1 MKLFLK
7 IIGAMFLIL
16 PLVFAGYVAYR
27 LTPKQLDLPLPEGL
41 VAIDTDTG
49 RALLKSSDFA
59 VDYSVL
65 EKTWEA
71 QQLITYCGVASG
83 VTVVNALGQSA
94 DQFSFFNESTDS
106 VRSRVD
112 VTFGGMSLP
121 NLAGLLEAR
130 GLEVSTVHGDEL
142 SLEEFRDLVK
152 SNLSRQGDYLLVN
165 YQREVLRQGRVG
177 HISPVGAYNA
187 AGDQMLILDTAGYKY
202 PYTWVPLTSLYE
214 AMQEK
219 DAASGRTRGFVEVKL
234 PETQFNR

>member
-1 MKLFLK
+1 MKRFLK
-7 IIGAMFLIL
+7 IIGALIL
-16 PLVFAGYVAYR
+16 IVPLVFAGYVAYR

-49 RALLKSSDFA
+49 RALLESSDHVA
-59 VDYSVL
+59 DYSVL
-65 EKTWEA
+65 EKAWEG
-71 QQLITYCGVASG
+71 QQLISYCGVASG

-94 DQFSFFNESTDS
+94 NQFSFFNENTES
-106 VRSRVD
+106 VRSRVN

-121 NLAGLLEAR
+121 DLAGLLEAR
-130 GLEVSTVHGDEL
+130 GLEVSKLHGDEL

-165 YQREVLRQGRVG
+165 YQREVLGQGRVG

-187 AGDQMLILDTAGYKY
+187 ASDQMLILDTADYKY
-202 PYTWVPLTSLYE
+202 PYTWVPLASLYN

-219 DAASGRTRGFVEVKL
+219 DSASGRARGFVEVRL
-234 PETQFNR
+234 PDMRSNP

>member
-1 MKLFLK
+1 MKRFLK
-7 IIGAMFLIL
+7 IIGALFLIV
-16 PLVFAGYVAYR
+16 PLAFAGYVAYR

-49 RALLKSSDFA
+49 RALLESSDFA
-59 VDYSVL
+59 VDYLIL
-65 EKTWEA
+65 EKTWEG
-71 QQLITYCGVASG
+71 QQLISYCGVASG

-94 DQFSFFNESTDS
+94 NQISFFNENTDS
-106 VRSRVD
+106 VRGRVN

-121 NLAGLLEAR
+121 DLAGLLEAR
-130 GLEVSTVHGDEL
+130 GLEVSKLHGDEL

-152 SNLSRQGDYLLVN
+152 SNLSRPGDYLLVN
-165 YQREVLRQGRVG
+165 YQREVLGQGRVG

-187 AGDQMLILDTAGYKY
+187 AGDQLLILDTADYKY

-219 DAASGRTRGFVEVKL
+219 DSASGRTRGFVEVKL
-234 PETQFNR
+234 PETQFNP